1 MAFVGISQTLVQE
14 VRSNI
19 ARLCDTELNTVTGTD
34 PMEGIL
40 VTGEEPW
47 FVKQAWGEH
56 LHLKTVVPETWLAKN
71 KKLDLQFR
79 ILDDAENT
87 MYHFNHHAT
96 LPEAITLPPIYR
108 TYYSDSRAELKL
120 VFYVNDPA
128 MPENIRAKI
137 KIVAQVKEIKA
148 RWEKVRT
155 NVVSFLDQCKSLNEA
170 IKLWPD
176 LRIYIPSSYL
186 EKLDRKPERKAGKE
200 SNAAELLKTIDVNEV
215 QAAAVIARLSGANL

>member
-19 ARLCDTELNTVTGTD
+19 NRLCEAELNTVAGTD
-34 PMEGIL
+34 PMDGIL
-40 VTGEEPW
+40 TTGEEPW

-56 LHLKTVVPETWLAKN
+56 FHLKAVVPETWLAKN

-87 MYHFNHHAT
+87 MYHFNHHVS
-96 LPEAITLPPIYR
+96 LPEAITLPPVYR

-120 VFYVNDPA
+120 VFYMNDPA

-137 KIVAQVKEIKA
+137 KLVAQVKEIKT

-176 LRIYIPSSYL
+176 LRVYIPSSYL
-186 EKLDRKPERKAGKE
+186 EKLDRKAERKAGKE
-200 SNAAELLKTIDVNEV
+200 SNAAEMLKTIDVNEV